1 MPHVVLN
8 GEINVEEI
16 FRSLKPIF
24 IKEDSK
30 ILRTNDFYLERGKQ
44 TILIDALAVD
54 STGHRNFLAMISE
67 REDGIV
73 VRIYPKFEIQKTES
87 VKRLLAEIA
96 KQIIQIWPQLKIG
109 ETNLIQYLK

>member
-8 GEINVEEI
+8 GELSIEEI
-16 FRSLKPIF
+16 FRNLKPIF

-30 ILRTNDFYLERGKQ
+30 IMRTNDLYLERGKQ
-44 TILIDALAVD
+44 TILIESLAVD
-54 STGHRNFLAMISE
+54 STGQRNFLAMISE

-87 VKRLLAEIA
+87 VKKLLAEIA
-96 KQIIQIWPQLKIG
+96 KQIIQIWPQLKIRD
-109 ETNLIQYLK
+109 TNLIQYLK